1 MQLHITR
8 IIFAFSLLFICL
20 SFSNSHSFK
29 SEQAKYPHVRTA
41 YIEKWNIVK
50 AKLTK
55 AGIDT
60 SKFEIFIRVF
70 KREESMEIWARSKHA
85 GTFSLVDTYDICRA
99 SGRLGPKRKEG
110 DMQVPEGFYH
120 VSVFQPNSEFYL
132 VLQVSYPNK
141 ADLIKGDKASPGGDI
156 MIHGNCVTIGCM
168 PMTDDKI
175 KEIYIMA
182 VEAHSKGQQTIPIH
196 IFPTKLDDKG
206 MTFLKNSAPDKT
218 TIDFWNSLKSG
229 YDYFEMKKLIPNI
242 GIDANGDYTLEK

>member
-1 MQLHITR
+1 MRSNIPR
-8 IIFAFSLLFICL
+8 IFLALSL
-20 SFSNSHSFK
+20 SFIGLGFIDSHSFK

-41 YIEKWNIVK
+41 YTEKWNVVK

-55 AGIDT
+55 AGVDT

-70 KREESMEIWARSKHA
+70 KREESMEMWARSKHA
-85 GTFSLVDTYDICRA
+85 GAFSLVDTYPICRA
-99 SGRLGPKRKEG
+99 SGGLGPKRKEG

-132 VLQVSYPNK
+132 ALQVSYPNK

-182 VEAHSKGQQTIPIH
+182 VEAHNDGEQTIPIH
-196 IFPTKLDDKG
+196 IFPTRLDDKG
-206 MTFLKNSAPDKT
+206 MAFLKNSAPDRT
-218 TIDFWNSLKSG
+218 TLDFWDNLKEG
-229 YDYFEMKKLIPNI
+229 YDFFETKKLIPNI
-242 GIDANGDYTLEK
+242 GIDVNGDYTLEK